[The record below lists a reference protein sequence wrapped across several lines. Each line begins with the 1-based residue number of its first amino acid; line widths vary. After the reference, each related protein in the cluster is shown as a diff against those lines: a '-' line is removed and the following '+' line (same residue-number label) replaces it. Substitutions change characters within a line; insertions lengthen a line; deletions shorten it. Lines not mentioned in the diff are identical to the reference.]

1 VYFNSDETSV
11 KIVKFIY
18 IRIRARQTILCVTNI
33 DRQSIRFLKS
43 KTGGQIIATF
53 QELSEE
59 INNTGTYISKFKASR
74 AEITNY
80 YYKTKETILRAL

>member
-1 VYFNSDETSV
+1 VE
-11 KIVKFIY
+11 
-18 IRIRARQTILCVTNI
+18 
-33 DRQSIRFLKS
+33 
-43 KTGGQIIATF
+43 QIIATF

-80 YYKTKETILRAL
+80 YYKTQNHSAKAL